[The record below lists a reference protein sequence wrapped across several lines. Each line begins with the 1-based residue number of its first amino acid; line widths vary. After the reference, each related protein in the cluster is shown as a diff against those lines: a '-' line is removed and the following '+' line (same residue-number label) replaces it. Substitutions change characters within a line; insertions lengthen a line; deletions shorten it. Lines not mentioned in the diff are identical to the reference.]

1 MLSLLRLG
9 RKHKNHST
17 LFGIRIILFLSYSFG
32 IKTIKMF
39 IYSRSSLENPTRF
52 QTPEWAKC
60 QPVFRPK
67 RRKNPTQ
74 WGGTYLYGVYKGVPP
89 PAPREK
95 HNDLLIQRN
104 DVENFHNTIFL
115 GRCNKRLIHEFQCFN
130 GNKTAYAKV
139 L

>member
-17 LFGIRIILFLSYSFG
+17 LLGIRIILFLSYSFG

-39 IYSRSSLENPTRF
+39 IHSRSSLENPTRF
-52 QTPEWAKC
+52 QTRMC

-67 RRKNPTQ
+67 RPKNPTQ
-74 WGGTYLYGVYKGVPP
+74 WGGTYLYGVYKGVPLP
-89 PAPREK
+89 PPPHPGKK
-95 HNDLLIQRN
+95 HNDLFIQRN

-115 GRCNKRLIHEFQCFN
+115 GTCNKRLIHEFQCFN